1 MKKAIPINGCSFWLA
16 CSLLLL
22 CTACS
27 TSKKIS
33 RQAATLLLQ
42 DSVLATG
49 QIGISIYEPATNI
62 YWYNYNA
69 NKYFVPASNVKL
81 FTSYAA
87 MKYVGDSLTGLWY
100 QSINDT
106 TINIMPSGDPTLLHP
121 SFAKHPVLQFL
132 QQNKKAKYVLG
143 KYNDEALGKG
153 WSWDDYSDAFMTERN
168 TLPIYGNVVNIEL
181 NGFKN
186 KYQYAAVPIFKTI
199 PTYFKN
205 NIDSVF
211 VLPNTQLKYLAK
223 DTNKYDK
230 NISYFNIVRAKN
242 DNHFLLTFNDEE
254 KPFTNTQIPFCVQG
268 NATAINILKN
278 DFDINIQ
285 QGQLVYNGLY
295 PVTPPHLQWHAIK
308 TQPLDSILQYMMY
321 NSDNF
326 MAEQVLVMLQQQ
338 SIWQMQPQINTE
350 TLINAIVKNNLQDVP
365 QTPIWVDGC
374 GLSRYNL
381 FTPQSFV
388 YIINKIN
395 NEFGIERVKKIL
407 TTSGQGTLK
416 NYYTND
422 SNFIYA
428 KTGTLSG
435 VVALSGFVIT
445 KKNKLLIFSILT
457 NNFVGKARLAR
468 RAIEKFIITLIQ
480 QN

>member
-1 MKKAIPINGCSFWLA
+1 
-16 CSLLLL
+16 
-22 CTACS
+22 
-27 TSKKIS
+27 
-33 RQAATLLLQ
+33 
-42 DSVLATG
+42 
-49 QIGISIYEPATNI
+49 
-62 YWYNYNA
+62 
-69 NKYFVPASNVKL
+69 
-81 FTSYAA
+81 
-87 MKYVGDSLTGLWY
+87 
-100 QSINDT
+100 
-106 TINIMPSGDPTLLHP
+106 
-121 SFAKHPVLQFL
+121 
-132 QQNKKAKYVLG
+132 
-143 KYNDEALGKG
+143 
-153 WSWDDYSDAFMTERN
+153 
-168 TLPIYGNVVNIEL
+168 
-181 NGFKN
+181 
-186 KYQYAAVPIFKTI
+186 
-199 PTYFKN
+199 
-205 NIDSVF
+205 
-211 VLPNTQLKYLAK
+211 
-223 DTNKYDK
+223 
-230 NISYFNIVRAKN
+230 
-242 DNHFLLTFNDEE
+242 
-254 KPFTNTQIPFCVQG
+254 
-268 NATAINILKN
+268 
-278 DFDINIQ
+278 
-285 QGQLVYNGLY
+285 
-295 PVTPPHLQWHAIK
+295 
-308 TQPLDSILQYMMY
+308 
-321 NSDNF
+321 

-350 TLINAIVKNNLQDVP
+350 ALINAIVKNNLQDVP